1 MKRFLLHIV
10 LILVSWSSY
19 AQQDFLNSQYMFNL
33 YNINP
38 AYTGS
43 RDVVAA
49 SLSHRTQWVGFDGA
63 PTTQVLS
70 VHAPVTKMKIGVGLQ
85 LFNDA
90 IGPRQMNGF
99 NTSYAYHLKVG
110 QGKIGF
116 GLRAGLL
123 NYTYRWDKLEYEDGK
138 DAVIGV
144 GNQSGMKLNFD
155 GGVYYKDRLQYA
167 GLEIAHVASMDLT
180 TTTTEMQLRQQ
191 LALFYGRAIE
201 LNDNLVLKLS
211 VLARGTDAS
220 GVLDMNVSAFFKKKI
235 WIGATVRSAGAL
247 IFMAEYYVTKAFRI
261 GYSYDFYYNGLKA
274 GQSGSHEIFI
284 GYDINIFKS
293 KMLSPRYF

>member
-1 MKRFLLHIV
+1 MKRLLVHI
-10 LILVSWSSY
+10 ILVVVGLTSY
-19 AQQDFLNSQYMFNL
+19 GQQDFLNSQYMFNL

-43 RDVVAA
+43 RDVIST
-49 SLSHRTQWVGFDGA
+49 SLSHRTQWVGFNGA
-63 PTTQVLS
+63 PTTQILS

-85 LFNDA
+85 LFNDQ

-116 GLRAGLL
+116 GLRAGAL
-123 NYTYRWDKLEYEDGK
+123 NYTYRWDQLEYEDNT
-138 DAVIGV
+138 DAVIGI

-155 GGVYYKDRLQYA
+155 AGVYYRDRLQYA
-167 GLEIAHVASMDLT
+167 GLETAHIAVMDLSDA
-180 TTTTEMQLRQQ
+180 TTEMKLRPQ

-220 GVLDMNVSAFFKKKI
+220 GVIDMNVSAFFKKKI
-235 WIGATVRSAGAL
+235 WVGATIRSAGAL
-247 IFMAEYYVTKAFRI
+247 IFMAEYYVTKGFRV
-261 GYSYDFYYNGLKA
+261 GYSYDFYTNGLKA